1 MKFYKCS
8 LCGNIVE
15 KIHDSGVNMVCCGQ
29 PMEELK
35 ANTTDAALE
44 KHVPDLSLAEGKLHV
59 QVGSTAHPM
68 MEEHYIMF
76 IAAEAGDRVFR
87 KELKPGKKPEA
98 DFCLGDYH
106 GPVTVYEYCN
116 LHGLW
121 KAEITA

>member
-1 MKFYKCS
+1 MKFYVCEH
-8 LCGNIVE
+8 CGNIVTFVNNT
-15 KIHDSGVNMVCCGQ
+15 GVPVMCCGQ
-29 PMEELK
+29 KMRELVP
-35 ANTTDAALE
+35 NTTDGALE
-44 KHVPDLSLAEGKLHV
+44 KHVPVVERDGDNVTIK
-59 QVGSTAHPM
+59 VGSVAHPM

-87 KELKPGKKPEA
+87 KELKPGEKPEA